1 MPKVATKFTADVAV
15 KIGRQ
20 SLTLKLP
27 LDLADL
33 SDTTSLET
41 SVLDSAEAKMKESL
55 KMAVVNLASLK
66 KAHKAYKKAH
76 S

>member
-15 KIGRQ
+15 RIGRQ

-33 SDTTSLET
+33 SDMTSLET
-41 SVLDSAEAKMKESL
+41 SVLDSAEAKMKASL
-55 KMAVVNLASLK
+55 RMVVVNLASLK
-66 KAHKAYKKAH
+66 KARKAYKKAH